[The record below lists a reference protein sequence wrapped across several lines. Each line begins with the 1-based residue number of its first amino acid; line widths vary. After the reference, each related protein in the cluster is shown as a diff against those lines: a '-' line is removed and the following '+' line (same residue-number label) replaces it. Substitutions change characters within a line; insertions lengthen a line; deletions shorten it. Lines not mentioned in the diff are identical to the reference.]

1 MIFGT
6 ARVNHIAS
14 GSSCGAPNLGGQI
27 IFQKYRPVKFITVYQ
42 CNFWRGQQNSSV

>member
-14 GSSCGAPNLGGQI
+14 GSSCGAPNLGAENL
-27 IFQKYRPVKFITVYQ
+27 FLTYRPSKCITVYQ

>member
-14 GSSCGAPNLGGQI
+14 GSSCGAPNLGAENQ
-27 IFQKYRPVKFITVYQ
+27 FLRDRPSK
-42 CNFWRGQQNSSV
+42 

>member
-14 GSSCGAPNLGGQI
+14 GSSCGAPNPGRQI
-27 IFQKYRPVKFITVYQ
+27 VFRKYKPVKCITVYQ

>member
-14 GSSCGAPNLGGQI
+14 GSSCGAPNLAAENL
-27 IFQKYRPVKFITVYQ
+27 FLTYRPSKCITVYQ